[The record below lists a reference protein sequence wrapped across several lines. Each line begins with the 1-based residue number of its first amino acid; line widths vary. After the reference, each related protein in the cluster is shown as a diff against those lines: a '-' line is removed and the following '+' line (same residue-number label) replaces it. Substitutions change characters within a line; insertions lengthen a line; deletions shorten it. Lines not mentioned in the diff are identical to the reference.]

1 MWDTTVTCEG
11 GCGQRAAVP
20 EPGATPA
27 GWLVLVSVEK
37 KLDPGSKQIVPQRV
51 ARPFCGWQ
59 CLGRYALQRAPAIV
73 EAG

>member
-1 MWDTTVTCEG
+1 MWDTVVTCEG
-11 GCGQRAAVP
+11 CGQKAAVP

-37 KLDPGSKQIVPQRV
+37 KLAPDGKQIVPTRV

-59 CLGRYALQRAPAIV
+59 CLAGYASERQPAEA